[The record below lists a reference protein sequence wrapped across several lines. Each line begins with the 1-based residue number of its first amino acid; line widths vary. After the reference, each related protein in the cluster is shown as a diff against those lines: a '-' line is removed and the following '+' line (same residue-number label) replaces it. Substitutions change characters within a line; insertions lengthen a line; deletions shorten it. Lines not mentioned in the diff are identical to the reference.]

1 MTRRAMDRRTLLRE
15 SLALTSLSA
24 VVALLDACGGTSAPQ
39 SAPSTTSS
47 TGITGT
53 PAANA
58 ASPAIGTSATK
69 AGGTITYAQSLQI
82 KNLDPGN
89 PLDYPCSYDGLY
101 AIYSRL
107 YTFDADMHFQPD
119 LADSYQVSPDGMSW
133 TFKLKQGVKF
143 HDGTPFDA
151 TAVKVNLER
160 LADPQPTTPR
170 PNGGTWRQYLQAV
183 TFTDPYTVTITTKKP
198 VGALLNYLAHG
209 SGGMISP
216 AALKQYGDD
225 IGLHPVGSG
234 PYQVKEFVP
243 SQHLTLERYEGYHG
257 TKPGIQTLIM
267 KAVLEPAARVAALQ
281 TGEVDV
287 IYDVPPVDA
296 QRLASNGNI
305 SVIQR
310 HSLRGYYI
318 GLDLVRPQFQDKTVR
333 QALNYAVDKASIIKS
348 LFFGFATAMD
358 SPFAPDLFSHT
369 SVKSYGYDSAKA
381 GELLTAAGWSKGS
394 DGIFRKGDLR
404 LAGNLLIAEGEYP
417 QDIQVGQAIQSQLKQ
432 FGMDLQLKKVEA
444 SVRISNYLQNPNVTS
459 ANAQYDTYFWAYNPS
474 NGDPGSVMSL
484 FDWRTNTLDK
494 PVSNW
499 DMVFYNNP
507 QVNDLITKGETTT
520 DQEARKQIYGDI
532 QRIAMDDAPY
542 IYLYVPDGIIA
553 TRKNVTGVKLM
564 PVVFTRFDEA
574 GKS

>member
-1 MTRRAMDRRTLLRE
+1 MTRHTMDRRTLLRGA
-15 SLALTSLSA
+15 LALSALSA
-24 VVALLDACGGTSAPQ
+24 AGALLNACGNTGSTPVPTASPSAGSTSVPAASAAAPTVGTSA
-39 SAPSTTSS
+39 AT
-47 TGITGT
+47 
-53 PAANA
+53 
-58 ASPAIGTSATK
+58 AS
-69 AGGTITYAQSLQI
+69 GTITYAQSLQN

-107 YTFDADMHFQPD
+107 YTFDADMHLQPD
-119 LADSYQVSPDGMSW
+119 LATSYETSQDGLNW

-151 TAVKVNLER
+151 TAVKINLER
-160 LADPQPTTPR
+160 LADPQPTIPR

-183 TFTDPYTVTITTKKP
+183 TVADPYTVTITTKKP

-216 AALKQYGDD
+216 TALKQYGDD

-234 PYQVKEFVP
+234 PYQVKQFVP
-243 SQHLTLERYEGYHG
+243 SQSLTLQRYEGYHG

-267 KAVLEPAARVAALQ
+267 KPVLEPAARVAALQ
-281 TGEVDV
+281 TGEADV

-296 QRLASNGNI
+296 QRLASNRNI

-318 GLDLVRPQFQDKTVR
+318 GLDLLRPQFQDKVVR

-348 LFFGFATAMD
+348 LFFGFATKMD
-358 SPFAPDLFSHT
+358 SPFAPDLFTYT
-369 SVKSYGYDSAKA
+369 SVNAYDYNPTKA
-381 GELLTAAGWSKGS
+381 RDLLTGAGWSPGS
-394 DGIFRKGDLR
+394 DGIFHKGDLK

-432 FGMDLQLKKVEA
+432 FGMDLQMKKVEA
-444 SVRISNYLQNPNVTS
+444 TVRISNYLQNPNVTS

-484 FDWRTNTLDK
+484 FDWRTNALDK

-532 QRIAMDDAPY
+532 QRIVMDDAPY

-564 PVVFTRFDEA
+564 PVVFTRFDQA

>member
-1 MTRRAMDRRTLLRE
+1 MTRHTMDRRTLLRR
-15 SLALTSLSA
+15 ALTLSA
-24 VVALLDACGGTSAPQ
+24 LSAAGALLNACGGTG
-39 SAPSTTSS
+39 STPLPTASPRAGT
-47 TGITGT
+47 TGV

-58 ASPAIGTSATK
+58 ASPTVGTSATT
-69 AGGTITYAQSLQI
+69 ASGTITYAQSLQN

-107 YTFDADMHFQPD
+107 YTFDADMHLQPD
-119 LADSYQVSPDGMSW
+119 LATSYETSQDGLSW

-170 PNGGTWRQYLQAV
+170 PNGGTWRQYLQTV
-183 TFTDPYTVTITTKKP
+183 TVADPYTVTITTKKP

-216 AALKQYGDD
+216 TALKQYGDN

-243 SQHLTLERYEGYHG
+243 SQSLTLQRYEGYHA
-257 TKPGIQTLIM
+257 TKPRIQTLIM

-281 TGEVDV
+281 TGEADV
-287 IYDVPPVDA
+287 IYDVPPLDA

-318 GLDLVRPQFQDKTVR
+318 GLDLLRPQFQDKAVR
-333 QALNYAVDKASIIKS
+333 QALNYAVDKASIIKA
-348 LFFGFATAMD
+348 LFFGFATKMD
-358 SPFAPDLFSHT
+358 SPFAPDLFTYT
-369 SVKSYGYDSAKA
+369 SVMSYDYNPTKA
-381 GELLTAAGWSKGS
+381 RDLLTSAGWSPGP
-394 DGIFRKGDLR
+394 DGIFHKGDLK

-444 SVRISNYLQNPNVTS
+444 SVRISNYLQSPNVTS

-499 DMVFYNNP
+499 DMVFYNNA

-532 QRIAMDDAPY
+532 QRIVMDDAPY